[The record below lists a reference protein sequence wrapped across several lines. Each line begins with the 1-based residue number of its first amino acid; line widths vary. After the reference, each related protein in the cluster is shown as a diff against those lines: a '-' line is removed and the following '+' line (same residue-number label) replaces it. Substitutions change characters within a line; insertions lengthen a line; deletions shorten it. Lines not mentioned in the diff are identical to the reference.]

1 MVNIRKLKQALE
13 DHKYNVENFEVVYIP
28 DSFDRLNREV
38 EKVIGLLKNINEEI
52 KED

>member
-1 MVNIRKLKQALE
+1 MVNIRKLVQALE
-13 DHKYNVENFEVVYIP
+13 DHKYNVENHEVVYIP

-38 EKVIGLLKNINEEI
+38 EKVIEFLRDINQGV